1 MSLQQSITAQLGS
14 VAYFVRS
21 RVEEPFHSDFSRQFG
36 ERETVTPAV
45 VLHAEN
51 PKVSVDFLENSFSR
65 FAVEDD
71 VFSTEFLI
79 NNILIRSSTLL
90 FVDKSEGKDVLPQG
104 PYFASRQGLHQ
115 VWRLYEDSL
124 AAFVSSVI
132 PSDDPYLFEPL
143 KAAAYTGL
151 HRVVAVPSRL
161 YYPKTDK
168 RPLNGMRIAI
178 KDNMHLN
185 GIVTTLGSRS
195 YTACY
200 GVQKVTSSFVKQL
213 IDQGAIIVRK
223 TKLSAYAGAEIPPEK
238 CIDYFPP
245 WNARTDGY
253 QGPSGS
259 SSGEDRRIQLA
270 GLEPCNR
277 YYRKHENAS
286 SFSRSLGTPGHLEC
300 LAHGGNGAQCSDTF
314 GILGRSADEIRQALL
329 SSGLHAPTGL
339 EACSPLPLEKC
350 QTAELILFVQ
360 KQLPKKILYPTDWF
374 PYPNPKQQ
382 QMTEEFIGIL
392 EEFLGIS
399 HTKISLKEK
408 WTRSAPEDLRATP
421 LTDYLNNTVEYVN
434 LHDGFH
440 SFDNFREEHRNLF
453 GHDMLARITVDDE
466 QRAQADKETEVFK
479 NWIDAHILTRDASG
493 ASEAIMILPLGRP
506 GPNYRDIVPPQNTG
520 PAWYGGYDEDFF
532 ASMLG
537 LPQLVIPIGQNPYES
552 RISGRTEYFPIVGSI
567 APGEQ
572 TKTEWRG
579 LKKQYELTTSHLGSD
594 LMLLQ
599 IAPTRLLNRVR
610 DTLGLIRFAAEMN
623 QDCQDIMKIH
633 KSNSDRPTMR
643 SSRDNEI
650 ISNQSH
656 EIHATA
662 GPYYTKSCTNRE
674 SLAREESL
682 SKST

>member
-36 ERETVTPAV
+36 ERET
-45 VLHAEN
+45 
-51 PKVSVDFLENSFSR
+51 
-65 FAVEDD
+65 
-71 VFSTEFLI
+71 
-79 NNILIRSSTLL
+79 
-90 FVDKSEGKDVLPQG
+90 
-104 PYFASRQGLHQ
+104 

-339 EACSPLPLEKC
+339 E
-350 QTAELILFVQ
+350 
-360 KQLPKKILYPTDWF
+360 LPKKILYPTDWF

-453 GHDMLARITVDDE
+453 GHDMLARITVDDG
-466 QRAQADKETEVFK
+466 
-479 NWIDAHILTRDASG
+479 N
-493 ASEAIMILPLGRP
+493 
-506 GPNYRDIVPPQNTG
+506 
-520 PAWYGGYDEDFF
+520 
-532 ASMLG
+532 
-537 LPQLVIPIGQNPYES
+537 LV
-552 RISGRTEYFPIVGSI
+552 R
-567 APGEQ
+567 
-572 TKTEWRG
+572 K
-579 LKKQYELTTSHLGSD
+579 
-594 LMLLQ
+594 
-599 IAPTRLLNRVR
+599 
-610 DTLGLIRFAAEMN
+610 
-623 QDCQDIMKIH
+623 
-633 KSNSDRPTMR
+633 
-643 SSRDNEI
+643 
-650 ISNQSH
+650 
-656 EIHATA
+656 
-662 GPYYTKSCTNRE
+662 
-674 SLAREESL
+674 
-682 SKST
+682 